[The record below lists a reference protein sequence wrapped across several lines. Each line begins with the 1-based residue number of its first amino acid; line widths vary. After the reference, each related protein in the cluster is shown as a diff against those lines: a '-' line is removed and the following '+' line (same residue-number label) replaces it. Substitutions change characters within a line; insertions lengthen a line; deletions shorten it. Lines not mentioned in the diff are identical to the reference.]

1 MADNDKQ
8 YKAAMKSL
16 DNLLKKQEAVRSS
29 AEELKG
35 SWSAIGTQLFQ
46 LSGAEFFKQVPLAS
60 GDVKRIQDEIGN
72 LNKHV
77 KVLGN
82 EFGKVL
88 DKDKAFEGL
97 KANAESYF
105 SDYMKG
111 VKELEASGL
120 KSSAAQFQA
129 EKKMLKEF
137 RSQRSELADLSDED
151 IKRVLQGLDAG
162 RELSDIYDELS
173 DKGKK
178 TFESNADSADELMK
192 IRKRAEETVDKM
204 SDLNKILEGGVK
216 SVKSLSQAFSA
227 FSANIV
233 KRGIASLNMFDG
245 VINDVQKRSGIEMDK
260 NAEAFANLTRNVAE
274 YGMSVENAG
283 QMMSAM
289 SDELNTTNFSL
300 LSKATEDLAAV
311 EGATGASLENITG
324 ISGQLMRMGKTSE
337 EVRDYFD
344 DASKMAQKFGV
355 SSKRALDAIGR
366 NIKKMR
372 EMGFVGGEKSLQRMV
387 VTAERLNMNVDEIF
401 DVAKRA
407 RTIEGAMEM
416 ASELQLAG
424 GSFANINPMD
434 LLAASRKGPE
444 ELQKILTQMG
454 GDVGRFNKETGEYEF
469 DPVDVDRLQMVADAT
484 GQTLDSVMN
493 GIQKSGLDK
502 QKLEPFSG
510 MLDGL
515 EEADKALLGSSI
527 SDMMKW
533 DEEKG
538 AFVLDAESDMAKRMG
553 VDSMEELQA
562 MSASDLKKKIEEDA
576 KNLEEQNKRNQSFQK
591 SLENFW
597 NSLQSVFYIFQPI
610 LEVLTTVLQSITSAF
625 TWVMKGIDSLGWF
638 GSVIKWAI
646 PLLLLFGTGFAS
658 SVWTFVSK
666 GITSFASNIKKLF
679 TNPASLFG
687 KAGGETGKTSD
698 MMPKAE
704 GPKEGAGED
713 LKDLSDGLRAMGD
726 AKVYAGIGAVALA
739 GPAFLLFVPALPGL
753 LVMGLIGKMGDSVQS
768 GFEAIAKGLS
778 AFGSE
783 GGVFSGI
790 LAVAASSLPLLLFAV
805 ALPGLLAIGAIG
817 LMAPFVEAGF
827 RAIATGIGYMGQ
839 NMMDVIKGSIAM
851 LVIGA
856 AIIPFMFAASL
867 MGGIDWVNVLAG
879 VGVMMLVMIA
889 LIGVGALAMTVGW
902 LILAGAGLLAAA
914 GLAMAVAALGLM
926 AMGEAF
932 TMLQAVDASKILD
945 LSLAMMALGPGLL
958 AFAVAVMVL
967 NFVNFESLN
976 QFGSVISQLG
986 AIEPGNLSLL
996 GSALSVLAPGLLAFG
1011 LASMFFANPMTL
1023 LGIMMMTWALG
1034 DLVGVMT
1041 PLAQALSLGAE
1052 SLNGFADGIQKLSS
1066 ATGALSDEK
1075 LEKLQKISEAM
1086 AEASASGN
1094 IGAVIAAMEGGGSE
1108 VGGTKKIEIDLKMN
1122 GRMLQQ
1128 VLVDDN
1134 KIIK

>member
-1 MADNDKQ
+1 M
-8 YKAAMKSL
+8 KAL
-16 DNLLKKQEAVRSS
+16 DNLIKKQESLNKSTDSLKDSWKAVSS
-29 AEELKG
+29 
-35 SWSAIGTQLFQ
+35 QVFQ
-46 LSGAEFFKQVPLAS
+46 LDGANWFKKVPMAADEIRGL
-60 GDVKRIQDEIGN
+60 QDEIKNLTGN
-72 LNKHV
+72 IKHLE
-77 KVLGN
+77 KGLGN
-82 EFGKVL
+82 AL
-88 DKDKAFEGL
+88 DQSALSDKLKDKTI
-97 KANAESYF
+97 SYF
-105 SDYMKG
+105 NEYEKGLSKISKDSADYNI
-111 VKELEASGL
+111 LESKA
-120 KSSAAQFQA
+120 KREMIEQFRA
-129 EKKMLKEF
+129 DF
-137 RSQRSELADLSDED
+137 SELAEFSDAEIENL
-151 IKRVLQGLDAG
+151 IKQTSYGI
-162 RELSDIYDELS
+162 ELSDIYDDLS
-173 DKGKK
+173 ESARNILVTHQEIPDEAKK
-178 TFESNADSADELMK
+178 FKDEIEKSLP
-192 IRKRAEETVDKM
+192 TLD
-204 SDLNKILEGGVK
+204 DLNKKLADGTKEVFT
-216 SVKSLSQAFSA
+216 LSNAFSNFTSNLISKGVGA
-227 FSANIV
+227 IS
-233 KRGIASLNMFDG
+233 KFDQ
-245 VINDVQKRSGIEMDK
+245 VINDVQKNAGIAMDD
-260 NAEAFANLTRNVAE
+260 NAESFANLTRNVAE

-283 QMMSAM
+283 QMMTAM
-289 SDELNTTNFSL
+289 SEELNTTNFSV

-337 EVRDYFD
+337 EVKDYFD
-344 DASKMAQKFGV
+344 EASKMAQKFGV
-355 SSKRALDAIGR
+355 SSKRALDAISR

-704 GPKEGAGED
+704 GPKKGVGEG

-1011 LASMFFANPMTL
+1011 FASMFFANPMTL

-1094 IGAVIAAMEGGGSE
+1094 IGAVIAAMEGGG
-1108 VGGTKKIEIDLKMN
+1108 GGAAEHKITVDVKMN
-1122 GRMLQQ
+1122 GRDLAHTITQ
-1128 VLVDDN
+1128 DT
-1134 KIIK
+1134 KILK